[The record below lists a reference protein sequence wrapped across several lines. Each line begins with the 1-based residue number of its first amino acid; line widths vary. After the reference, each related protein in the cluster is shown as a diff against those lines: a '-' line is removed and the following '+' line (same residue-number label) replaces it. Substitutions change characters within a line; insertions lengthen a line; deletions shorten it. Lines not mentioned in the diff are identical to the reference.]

1 MPIRVG
7 GVPEHFNL
15 PWLLAIEERRFP
27 HVELDVEWIDF
38 PGGTGEI
45 MAALANDEIDIA
57 TPLTEG
63 AIASIANGN
72 PSKLVRLWVES
83 PLLWGVFVRA
93 DAPVRSISD
102 LRDQQSPP
110 ARIAISRFGSGSEL
124 MSRVMAQDLGWQ
136 LADENWVVVGGLEG
150 ALEALLAGE
159 ADVFLWNKSMTQ
171 PHVDDG
177 TLDRIDVLPTPW
189 PSFSVVATDQLLE
202 ERPGLAATVADIAAA
217 RAAELALDDSAAGI
231 VSARYG
237 LKLDDVFAWLEQIRW
252 SAPGAPLDHTI
263 LQSVA
268 DRMTDLG
275 RIPAPVESASLVA

>member
-15 PWLLAIEERRFP
+15 PWLLAIEDRRFP
-27 HVELDVEWIDF
+27 HVEVDVEWIDF

-45 MAALANDEIDIA
+45 MAALANGEIDMA

-63 AIASIANGN
+63 AVTSIANGN

-83 PLLWGVFVRA
+83 PLLWGVFVRGG
-93 DAPVRSISD
+93 APIRSTSE
-102 LRDQQSPP
+102 LRDQESPP

-124 MSRVMAQDLGWQ
+124 MARVMAQDLDWT
-136 LADENWVVVGGLEG
+136 LNDNNWIVVGGLQG
-150 ALEALLAGE
+150 ALKALPAGE

-177 TLDRIDVLPTPW
+177 TFDRIDVLPTPW
-189 PSFSVVATDQLLE
+189 PSFSVVATDRLLE
-202 ERPGLAATVADIAAA
+202 EQPGLAATVADIAAA

-237 LKLDDVFAWLEQIRW
+237 LELEDVFTWLEQIRW
-252 SAPGAPLDHTI
+252 SAPGVPLDHEM
-263 LQSVA
+263 LQAVA

-275 RIPAPVESASLVA
+275 RIAAPVESTSLIA

>member
-1 MPIRVG
+1 VPIRVG

-27 HVELDVEWIDF
+27 HVHLDVEWINF

-45 MAALANDEIDIA
+45 MAALANGEIDVA

-63 AIASIANGN
+63 AITSIANGN

-83 PLLWGVFVRA
+83 PLVWGVFVRH
-93 DAPVRSISD
+93 DAPIRSISD

-124 MSRVMAQDLGWQ
+124 MSRVMAQDLDWQ
-136 LADENWVVVGGLEG
+136 LGDENWVVVRGLEG
-150 ALEALLAGE
+150 ALEALPADE

-177 TLDRIDVLPTPW
+177 TFDRIDILTTPW
-189 PSFSVVATDQLLE
+189 PSFSVVATDRLLE
-202 ERPGLAATVADIAAA
+202 EQPGLAATVADIAAA
-217 RAAELALDDSAAGI
+217 RAAELALDDSTAGI

-237 LKLDDVFAWLEQIRW
+237 LELDDVLLWLEQIRW
-252 SAPGAPLDHTI
+252 SGPGAPVDHAMV
-263 LQSVA
+263 QSVA

-275 RIPAPVESASLVA
+275 RITAPVASANLIA

>member
-45 MAALANDEIDIA
+45 MAALANGEIDMA

-63 AIASIANGN
+63 AVTSIANGN

-83 PLLWGVFVRA
+83 PLLWGVFVPGG
-93 DAPVRSISD
+93 APIRSTSD
-102 LRDQQSPP
+102 LRDQESPP

-124 MSRVMAQDLGWQ
+124 MSRVMAQDLGWP
-136 LADENWVVVGGLEG
+136 LTDDNWVVVGDLEG
-150 ALEALLAGE
+150 ALKALPAGE
-159 ADVFLWNKSMTQ
+159 ADVFLWSKSMTQ

-177 TLDRIDVLPTPW
+177 TFDRIDVLSTPW
-189 PSFSVVATDQLLE
+189 PSFSVVATDRLIAE
-202 ERPGLAATVADIAAA
+202 HRGLAATVADIAAA
-217 RAAELALDDSAAGI
+217 RAAQLPLDDSTAGI
-231 VSARYG
+231 VSARYD
-237 LKLDDVFAWLEQIRW
+237 LELDDVLTWLEQVRW
-252 SAPGAPLDHTI
+252 SAPGAPVSHEM

-268 DRMTDLG
+268 DRMIDLG
-275 RIPAPVESASLVA
+275 RIAAPIKSTNLIA